1 VPIVTALTPFLVA
14 TPTRINMKTYLIL
27 AACLV
32 LAGCGRQ
39 EANQREVS
47 GKSEG
52 IKNEGAK
59 PAETVRWAF
68 ANKREIELVI
78 FKWSRDKMEEAR
90 KAEGLSPEIE
100 EKIRRYESLQAQL
113 VRKQMETRGLKL
125 PPRAGVSETSLPDQ
139 DILTLSNQVAEAKA
153 PIADVVDTRSRQAAQ
168 YREQYKIDR
177 LISEYAKERFDLVV
191 DSSNEHFSQS
201 AVLYRT
207 AGEVLDI
214 TDGVIKLF
222 KEKTRS

>member
-1 VPIVTALTPFLVA
+1 MLTLA
-14 TPTRINMKTYLIL
+14 QINMKTYLIL
-27 AACLV
+27 TLCLV

-39 EANQREVS
+39 QSSQHEIS
-47 GKSEG
+47 GQSEG
-52 IKNEGAK
+52 LKNEATNR
-59 PAETVRWAF
+59 PETARWAF
-68 ANKREIELVI
+68 ANKREIESVI
-78 FKWSRDKMEEAR
+78 FQWSRDKMEEAR

-113 VRKQMETRGLKL
+113 MHKQMEMRGFKL
-125 PPRAGVSETSLPDQ
+125 PPRAGVIETSLPDQ
-139 DILTLSNQVAEAKA
+139 DILTLSNQVAEAKV
-153 PIADVVDTRSRQAAQ
+153 PIADVVDRRSRQAAQ

-177 LISEYAKERFDLVV
+177 LISEYAKDRFDLIV

-222 KEKTRS
+222 KEKTK